1 MPATGMPGR
10 TQQIADG
17 GFGHN
22 GSSQHLFQDLRP
34 VQGGAF
40 HGQRAIGIGTN
51 MYTPRHLATDILH
64 SLSSPRLAGIASW
77 LAGVSFWLA
86 GVFFLEFLPG
96 WLEV

>member
-1 MPATGMPGR
+1 MPATGTPGR

-22 GSSQHLFQDLRP
+22 GSSQDLFQDVRP

-51 MYTPRHLATDILH
+51 MYTPRHLAMDALH
-64 SLSSPRLAGIASW
+64 SLTIRMVRLTIAHQFARGGREGQAVINS
-77 LAGVSFWLA
+77 
-86 GVFFLEFLPG
+86 VFTQMLL
-96 WLEV
+96 